1 MKTPVP
7 VVSAGGVVVT
17 MLTVLIVGVV
27 KAVDVAVLTV
37 DTDVVVPVVITG
49 VLAVVCDSVV
59 NVVGVVVVSV
69 MKSHTQA
76 SSEQSQLLYS
86 VK

>member
-1 MKTPVP
+1 
-7 VVSAGGVVVT
+7 

-27 KAVDVAVLTV
+27 KAVDVGVLTV

-59 NVVGVVVVSV
+59 
-69 MKSHTQA
+69 
-76 SSEQSQLLYS
+76 
-86 VK
+86 

>member
-1 MKTPVP
+1 MTAVP

-37 DTDVVVPVVITG
+37 GTDVVVPVVSTG

-59 NVVGVVVVSV
+59 
-69 MKSHTQA
+69 
-76 SSEQSQLLYS
+76 
-86 VK
+86 